1 MRLAAALEGNLE
13 QIMKAET
20 KAAARAVTRGLGR
33 ASSGLQRELRGQAR
47 RGNLGVGVEK
57 AWSMTRYPRS
67 RNSINAAALV
77 FSKAQRIHD
86 AFSADR
92 TIRAQNGRWLVI
104 PLDAAK
110 ARGWDKSQ
118 RMSKGNRPRR
128 YTETQEAEQAL
139 GKLAFVRLA
148 GDRALLVHRDGKGKP
163 TPFFLLVK
171 QVSLR
176 KRFDIN
182 EPARKWHDRAPGY
195 ILREWGRATA

>member
-1 MRLAAALEGNLE
+1 MASE
-13 QIMKAET
+13 I
-20 KAAARAVTRGLGR
+20 KAAERAVTRGLTR

-47 RGNLGVGVEK
+47 RAALGVGVEK
-57 AWSMTRYPRS
+57 AWSMNRYPRA
-67 RNSINAAALV
+67 RNSINAATLV

-110 ARGWDKSQ
+110 ARGWDHSR
-118 RMSKGNRPRR
+118 RMSKGNRARR
-128 YTETQEAEQAL
+128 YAETQAAEQTL
-139 GKLAFVRLA
+139 GALAFVRLA
-148 GDRALLVHRDGKGKP
+148 GDRALLVHREGKGKP
-163 TPFFLLVK
+163 TPVFLLVK

-195 ILREWGRATA
+195 ILREWERATA